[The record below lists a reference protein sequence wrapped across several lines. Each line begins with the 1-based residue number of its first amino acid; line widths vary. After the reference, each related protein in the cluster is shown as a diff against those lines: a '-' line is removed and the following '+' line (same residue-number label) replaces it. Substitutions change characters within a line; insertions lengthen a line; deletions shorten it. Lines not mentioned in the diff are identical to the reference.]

1 MSAAAQERTSRKV
14 RPISASPPRADI
26 VESNGYVRFLR
37 EADITLAHS
46 ITSSARA
53 SKAEAEPVIRS
64 VELIVHPE
72 AKNGVGEMAVRSDL
86 PPCKKLVR
94 LGALTTEAPDLT
106 LVASRWPRSM

>member
-14 RPISASPPRADI
+14 RPMSAPPPRADI
-26 VESNGYVRFLR
+26 VECNGYVRFLR

-86 PPCKKLVR
+86 PPLQKISKAWSVNHR
-94 LGALTTEAPDLT
+94 GTRSDASGVE
-106 LVASRWPRSM
+106 VA